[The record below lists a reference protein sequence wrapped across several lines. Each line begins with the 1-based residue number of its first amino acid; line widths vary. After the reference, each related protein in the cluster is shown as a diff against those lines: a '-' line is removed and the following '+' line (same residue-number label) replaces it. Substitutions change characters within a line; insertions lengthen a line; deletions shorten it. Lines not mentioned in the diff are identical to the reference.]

1 MYPTNKQ
8 EIFNEVYT
16 KLVKQGA
23 PSIENGVCRY
33 RGPNNTRC
41 AVGWLIPDEEYQ
53 ETFEAKGVVTVAR
66 EEIEEGPLRKFLWE
80 NQEFL
85 EELQKAH
92 DSLLEYGYS
101 DYPADLKPESWLE
114 KWKGAMSGIAK
125 MHNLTIPNVQL

>member
-8 EIFNEVYT
+8 EIFNEVY
-16 KLVKQGA
+16 LRLLQQGV
-23 PSIENGVCRY
+23 PSIKNGLCRY

-53 ETFEAKGVVTVAR
+53 ETFEGKRVMALAR
-66 EEIEEGPLRKFLWE
+66 EGTEEGPLRKFLWE

-92 DSLLEYGYS
+92 DSLLEYGYD
-101 DYPADLKPESWLE
+101 DYPAGLPQVIWIE

-125 MHNLTIPNVQL
+125 MHNLTTPNVK